1 MEFTFGYDVENILQ
15 VQDFVELNFTKD
27 EYRMSRGYGDDVINF
42 LKLYVEKTDDVR
54 MNELWDLV
62 ECCDGEGKFEE

>member
-27 EYRMSRGYGDDVINF
+27 KPYVIYGYAAIPANKTLVIDAGARIYFHN
-42 LKLYVEKTDDVR
+42 
-54 MNELWDLV
+54 N
-62 ECCDGEGKFEE
+62 